1 MSGKESRRSWV
12 VFCFGAGLVLAAAFY
27 SWSKEAPSVD
37 VAEYDSLMAGHA
49 SDIYDLEALF
59 FGLQDSF
66 LPIVPP
72 DPSFVLRQQRDPAVI
87 PFSWKNFPPDFV
99 RSLVSEYENSVPV
112 YPITIFEDAHTRA
125 TIFCNSDG
133 KSIYSLPP
141 LPSYDPYDFLK
152 TVFPDIY
159 SGRYS
164 SGAIEFLQ
172 SLYDPARVQMS
183 AKLIPAEYV
192 EQYLYVASRISE
204 AATPELSRSTT
215 IGGGMVLLR
224 SPEASNNIVFETFS
238 RISTG
243 NRMIIGYPD
252 AFTDRLDIFTCNDLM
267 QYIWSFARKE
277 LPTTGTNEITWVDT
291 NYWVF
296 SGPPLRFYAA
306 GNADLDTDNDG
317 FADAR
322 EILVYRTDS
331 SDSNSRPVH
340 ASGTVTYNGI
350 ETGTIYALTVTA
362 SSSWSIALST
372 SMSVPGSYT
381 NDVAKNQS
389 FWFKAFRD
397 INTNY
402 TRDEWEPQ
410 GLYSVNST
418 TITNDTSGLNINM
431 QDQPSIWGTVNY
443 SGSETGDI
451 WVVVVPTSNSWDTTY
466 HDVIPWI
473 QSYTTTSGGE
483 VYVSFPASYSITGLP
498 ASNYWIRAF
507 IDSDANE
514 AFTHLEAAGQY
525 TSNSIPFSNR
535 VTGISFTLA
544 QDADSDGMPDWWE
557 WQYGFNPQSTND
569 AGQDADSDA
578 LNNLGEYNWGTDP
591 RVQDTDGDG
600 MKDGDEVSQGYDPA
614 TSNAAA
620 QVWIRFPT
628 DGRRLP

>member
-1 MSGKESRRSWV
+1 MSGKESRRCWV

-72 DPSFVLRQQRDPAVI
+72 DPSFLLRQQCDPALI
-87 PFSWKNFPPDFV
+87 PFSWKNFPSDFV
-99 RSLVSEYENSVPV
+99 RALVSEYENSVPV
-112 YPITIFEDAHTRA
+112 YPITIYEDPYTRA
-125 TIFCNSDG
+125 TVFCNSDG
-133 KSIYSLPP
+133 KSIFSLPSVP
-141 LPSYDPYDFLK
+141 GYDPYVFLK

-159 SGRYS
+159 SGRFS

-172 SLYDPARVQMS
+172 TLYDPARVQMS

-192 EQYLYVASRISE
+192 EQYLYVAARLADVTSLSAE
-204 AATPELSRSTT
+204 ASGDT
-215 IGGGMVLLR
+215 GMFLR
-224 SPEASNNIVFETFS
+224 SEEAETEIVFESIKRTNV
-238 RISTG
+238 G
-243 NRMIIGYPD
+243 NRIIIGYPD
-252 AFTDRLDIFTCNDLM
+252 EFSDRLDIFTCNEPM
-267 QYIWSFARKE
+267 QYIWTFAAKG
-277 LPTTGTNEITWVDT
+277 LSTTGANEILWYDT

-296 SGPPLRFYAA
+296 SGPFLRFYSA
-306 GNADLDTDNDG
+306 GNADLDTDGDG
-317 FADAR
+317 YSDASER
-322 EILVYRTDS
+322 MVYITNPA
-331 SDSNSRPVH
+331 DSNSRPVH
-340 ASGTVTYNGI
+340 ASGTVTYNGV
-350 ETGTIYALTVTA
+350 ETGTIYALTVTS

-389 FWFKAFRD
+389 YWFKAFRD

-402 TRDEWEPQ
+402 TRDDWEPQ

-418 TITNDTSGLNINM
+418 TITNDTSGLNITM

-451 WVVVVPTSNSWDTTY
+451 WVVAVPTSNSWDTTY
-466 HDVIPWI
+466 HYVIPWI

-483 VYVSFPASYSITGLP
+483 VYVSFPVAYSITGLP
-498 ASNYWIRAF
+498 ASNCWIRAF

-525 TSNSIPFSNR
+525 TSNSIPVSNR

-578 LNNLGEYNWGTDP
+578 LNNLGEYTWGTDP

-600 MKDGDEVSQGYDPA
+600 MKDGDEVAQGYDPA
-614 TSNAAA
+614 ISNAAA